1 MEKMVRRICLD
12 TDILIGLLRKD
23 ASVKAKIEVLN
34 GEFCSTSV
42 NSFEVWH
49 GRKSV
54 ENISDLFSWLHILP
68 FDDKAGRVAGDL
80 MRELKKRGTV
90 LEIRDVFIAATCV
103 RYNVELLTANK
114 KHFQRLT
121 PFGLLLIE

>member
-1 MEKMVRRICLD
+1 MVRRICLD
-12 TDILIGLLRKD
+12 TDILIALLRKD
-23 ASVKAKIEVLN
+23 ASVKARLEVLN
-34 GEFCSTSV
+34 AEFCSTSV
-42 NSFEVWH
+42 SSFELWYR
-49 GRKSV
+49 RKST

-80 MRELKKRGTV
+80 LRELKKRGTM

-103 RYNVELLTANK
+103 RHNVELLTANK

-121 PFGLLLIE
+121 PFGLLLVE